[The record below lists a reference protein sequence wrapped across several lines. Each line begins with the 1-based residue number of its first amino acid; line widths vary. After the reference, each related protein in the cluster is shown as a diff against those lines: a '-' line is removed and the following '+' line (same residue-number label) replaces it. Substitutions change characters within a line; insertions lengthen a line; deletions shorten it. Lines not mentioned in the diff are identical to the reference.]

1 VQADLGVG
9 FEASR
14 WVANPY
20 LLTLAGLILFGG
32 SVMTMAWLGKDPPK
46 RRGAD

>member
-20 LLTLAGLILFGG
+20 LTLAGLILFGG